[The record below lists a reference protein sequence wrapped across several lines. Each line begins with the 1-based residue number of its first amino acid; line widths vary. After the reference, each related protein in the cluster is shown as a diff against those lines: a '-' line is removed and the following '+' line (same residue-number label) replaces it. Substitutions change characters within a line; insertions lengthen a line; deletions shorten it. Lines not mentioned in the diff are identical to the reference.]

1 VRQEGVAAQAVGS
14 MSKALL
20 FANRSLLPPTVGSK
34 VHITPARSIFFAKND
49 LGELYF
55 YFLKSIF
62 LKFCP
67 KSIAKHKEHLQIFSL
82 TQTHKTKQKKIDKE
96 NGKEKVHASY
106 LMLYDHLYS
115 PTPHPHRTPL
125 VSDPEATRSRP
136 AAINSRTTPRQPH
149 HPTSPH

>member
-20 FANRSLLPPTVGSK
+20 FANRSMLPPTVGSK

-82 TQTHKTKQKKIDKE
+82 TQTHKTKQKKLIK
-96 NGKEKVHASY
+96 KTEKKRYMRH
-106 LMLYDHLYS
+106 
-115 PTPHPHRTPL
+115 T
-125 VSDPEATRSRP
+125 
-136 AAINSRTTPRQPH
+136 
-149 HPTSPH
+149 